1 MSKIVEQYWS
11 GVARRLQEE
20 VDTFNKLIGHAGEQ
34 GRENELSLVRLM
46 ENLLPASVGVGSGM
60 IIDSFGGVSKQTDI
74 IIFSS
79 ASQPSILAQ
88 TTQAI
93 YPVENVLMTIEVK
106 TTLDE
111 DELADCAAK
120 AVKQRELRSATG
132 ADAPPMMVLA
142 YNAASMLSTVADQL
156 RKIEEAGRAD
166 TLCVVNPGILAGAS
180 LPGTSNAATKYAIG
194 LAALHSLDESGDRVS
209 GSWQRPGSDETGRVA
224 LRGGVPY
231 PIGRTS
237 LKKVDR
243 IIGEPG
249 RALLIFC
256 SIILVELSKRAGLPE
271 PTLQHYMQGV
281 ALELFDL

>member
-74 IIFSS
+74 IIYSS

-120 AVKQRELRSATG
+120 AVKQRGLRSAAG
-132 ADAPPMMVLA
+132 SDAPPMMVLA
-142 YNAASMLSTVADQL
+142 YNATSMLSTVAEQL
-156 RKIEEAGRAD
+156 RKVEEPGRAD
-166 TLCVVNPGILAGAS
+166 ALCVVNPGILAGAS
-180 LPGTSNAATKYAIG
+180 LPGSPGGNGNYAIG
-194 LAALHSLDESGDRVS
+194 LAALHSLDVS
-209 GSWQRPGSDETGRVA
+209 GGRESKSWQRPESSERGRVA
-224 LRGGVPY
+224 LRGGIPY
-231 PIGRTS
+231 PVGRTS
-237 LKKVDR
+237 MKAADR

-249 RALLIFC
+249 RALLLFC

-271 PTLQHYMQGV
+271 PTLHHYLQGP